1 MKLSH
6 VLIAV
11 LAVALSAAAGT
22 PSKPVTVPIT
32 LDHNRIV
39 IDVYLQLPDGTSK
52 RVRAWVNSGSFE
64 LMMSQRIASLFGPVK
79 CDGEVCSGTPPSEM
93 KIGDMKIALSGIRN
107 AHVPSGFPK
116 DVMVLGMSPEITI
129 PSTILREH
137 DVVFDY
143 PNRELSIGEPGS
155 VEFKGVSSKVQINS
169 VGLIRIPSRIE
180 DQSYSLALDTG
191 ASISLISGELPAKW
205 HTAHASWP
213 FVNGAVGAA
222 NMFGTPDESE
232 RFVVQIPTLQCGAAT
247 LSTVLVA
254 SLSTTAF
261 QQFKDRV
268 GSETIGTLGGDAF
281 RNYRVGIDYSQSVVY
296 FDRIANSPAS
306 DLSVVG
312 LTLRPEADG
321 RYTVTAVVDFDGKP
335 SVPEVKPG
343 DVLLGVEGAPVT
355 GATLGQV
362 WSLLGGSPGQA
373 HSLTLEREGK
383 RFTVEAPVHRFLAG
397 QSRKDHATKPG
408 KVRKES
414 RGSEHLAV
422 GT

>member
-11 LAVALSAAAGT
+11 LAVTLSAAAGT
-22 PSKPVTVPIT
+22 PSKPVTVPVT

-39 IDVYLQLPDGTSK
+39 IDVYLPLPDGTSK
-52 RVRAWVNSGSFE
+52 RVRAWVNSGTSE
-64 LMMSQRIASLFGPVK
+64 LMLSQRIASLFGPVK
-79 CDGEVCSGTPPSEM
+79 CDGEVCSGTPPSDM

-116 DVMVLGMSPEITI
+116 DVMVPGMSPEITV

-143 PNRELSIGEPGS
+143 ANREQTIGEPGS
-155 VEFKGVSSKVQINS
+155 MQFKGVSSKARINS
-169 VGLIRIPSRIE
+169 MGLIQIPSRV
-180 DQSYSLALDTG
+180 DGQSYNLALDTG
-191 ASISLISGELPAKW
+191 ASISLISGERLAKW
-205 HTAHASWP
+205 HTSHTSWP
-213 FVNGAVGAA
+213 FVSGAIGAA

-232 RFVVQIPTLQCGAAT
+232 RFVVQLPTLQCGAAT
-247 LSTVLVA
+247 LSKVLLA
-254 SLSTTAF
+254 FLSATAF
-261 QQFKDRV
+261 QQFKDRM
-268 GSETIGTLGGDAF
+268 GSETIGALGGDAF
-281 RNYRVGIDYSQSVVY
+281 RNYRVGINYSHSVIY

-321 RYTVTAVVDFDGKP
+321 RYTVTAVVDFEGKP

-362 WSLLGGSPGQA
+362 WSLLGGSPGQT

-383 RFTVEAPVHRFLAG
+383 RFTVEAPVQRFLAG
-397 QSRKDHATKPG
+397 PSRKDHATKPG
-408 KVRKES
+408 KVRKE
-414 RGSEHLAV
+414 
-422 GT
+422 